1 MKKKQNVRF
10 VLNTL
15 KMAKNFITSGT
26 LGKLKNQYVK
36 VVGMMKL
43 FNENIEYSKDWLVQ
57 EIIKT
62 DFEQRKTN
70 QIQYVKMTKIDL
82 LRLVQK
88 FIKLN
93 EKGE

>member
-1 MKKKQNVRF
+1 MKKN
-10 VLNTL
+10 
-15 KMAKNFITSGT
+15 I
-26 LGKLKNQYVK
+26 LKNRRIEK
-36 VVGMMKL
+36 ML
-43 FNENIEYSKDWLVQ
+43 ENIEYSKDWITQ

-70 QIQYVKMTKIDL
+70 QIKYVKMTKMDL
-82 LRLVQK
+82 LKLVQK

>member
-1 MKKKQNVRF
+1 M
-10 VLNTL
+10 
-15 KMAKNFITSGT
+15 
-26 LGKLKNQYVK
+26 KNQ
-36 VVGMMKL
+36 L
-43 FNENIEYSKDWLVQ
+43 QDNITYSYDWLLQ

-62 DFEQRKTN
+62 DFEQKKTN
-70 QIQYVKMTKIDL
+70 QIQYVRMTKIDL

>member
-1 MKKKQNVRF
+1 MQM
-10 VLNTL
+10 L
-15 KMAKNFITSGT
+15 KEFAD
-26 LGKLKNQYVK
+26 
-36 VVGMMKL
+36 
-43 FNENIEYSKDWLVQ
+43 NIEYSKDWITQ

-62 DFEQRKTN
+62 DFEQKKTN
-70 QIQYVKMTKIDL
+70 QIQYVKITKIDL

>member
-1 MKKKQNVRF
+1 MQM
-10 VLNTL
+10 L
-15 KMAKNFITSGT
+15 KEFAD
-26 LGKLKNQYVK
+26 
-36 VVGMMKL
+36 
-43 FNENIEYSKDWLVQ
+43 NIEYSKDWITQ

-62 DFEQRKTN
+62 DFEQKKTN

>member
-1 MKKKQNVRF
+1 MKD
-10 VLNTL
+10 
-15 KMAKNFITSGT
+15 
-26 LGKLKNQYVK
+26 
-36 VVGMMKL
+36 
-43 FNENIEYSKDWLVQ
+43 FNKNIEYSKDWIVK

-62 DFEQRKTN
+62 DFEQKKTN

>member
-1 MKKKQNVRF
+1 M
-10 VLNTL
+10 
-15 KMAKNFITSGT
+15 
-26 LGKLKNQYVK
+26 NQ
-36 VVGMMKL
+36 L
-43 FNENIEYSKDWLVQ
+43 SSNIEYSNEWLTK

-62 DFEQRKTN
+62 DFEQKKTN

>member
-1 MKKKQNVRF
+1 MLSK
-10 VLNTL
+10 
-15 KMAKNFITSGT
+15 
-26 LGKLKNQYVK
+26 
-36 VVGMMKL
+36 
-43 FNENIEYSKDWLVQ
+43 NIEYSKDWLLQ

-62 DFEQRKTN
+62 DFEQKKTGKV
-70 QIQYVKMTKIDL
+70 QHVRMTKIDL